1 MFGTWTTPGDT
12 PISFPSTPANRSAP
26 HLLLPLPCRTTCEL
40 EPFVWLLRAWCMSL
54 VTSRVPTVAF
64 VRPICVVQVV
74 VVVVVARV
82 DPIVHRSSW
91 QSTFE
96 SWWRCMCAMAVRLF
110 VRHRHQTKP
119 GFDGALLGR
128 VSTRTHRFQVHQR
141 RTARVRRRHGR
152 AIDPRQSMNDAH
164 AMRPRRTC
172 TVRSNEKGDVEG
184 ATQHTWWK
192 RHKRSKGISTREHEP
207 TVPENARVGVWLCV
221 EYVRITP
228 WNLPAERP
236 PRKKELD

>member
-1 MFGTWTTPGDT
+1 
-12 PISFPSTPANRSAP
+12 
-26 HLLLPLPCRTTCEL
+26 
-40 EPFVWLLRAWCMSL
+40 MSL
-54 VTSRVPTVAF
+54 VTSRVPTVAI
-64 VRPICVVQVV
+64 VRPFCVVQVV

-96 SWWRCMCAMAVRLF
+96 SWWRCRCALAVRLF

-128 VSTRTHRFQVHQR
+128 VSARTHRFQVHQR

-152 AIDPRQSMNDAH
+152 AIDPRQPKNDAH

-172 TVRSNEKGDVEG
+172 AVRSNEKGDVEG
-184 ATQHTWWK
+184 ATQHTCWK
-192 RHKRSKGISTREHEP
+192 RHKRSQGIDMSEHEP
-207 TVPENARVGVWLCV
+207 TVPENARVEVSGCGIRQNYTMESAGGTSAEEEGVGLAYWCGEVANRLSATFNV
-221 EYVRITP
+221 VRSVYDWRNSGCCT
-228 WNLPAERP
+228 NKGTVSL
-236 PRKKELD
+236 